1 MTWIDYSAS
10 IYLEGEYNNDLYDL
24 QAVEEFLREQASKGY
39 VEEQD
44 MITVSEVLVS
54 GGAVWQ

>member
-24 QAVEEFLREQASKGY
+24 QAVEEFFREQASKGY

-44 MITVSEVLVS
+44 IITVNEVLVS

>member
-1 MTWIDYSAS
+1 MTWIDYCAS

-44 MITVSEVLVS
+44 MITVNEVLVS

>member
-1 MTWIDYSAS
+1 MRDYTAN
-10 IYLEGEYNNDLYDL
+10 IYLEGQYDNDLYDL
-24 QAVEEFLREQASKGY
+24 QAVEEFLREQALKGF

-44 MITVSEVLVS
+44 IITVSEVLVS

>member
-1 MTWIDYSAS
+1 MTWRDYTAN

>member
-24 QAVEEFLREQASKGY
+24 QAVEEFFREQALQGY

-44 MITVSEVLVS
+44 IITVSEVLVS

>member
-24 QAVEEFLREQASKGY
+24 QAVEEFLREQASKGF

-44 MITVSEVLVS
+44 IITVSEVLVS

>member
-1 MTWIDYSAS
+1 MTWRDYTANV
-10 IYLEGEYNNDLYDL
+10 YLEGQYDNDLYDL
-24 QAVEEFLREQASKGY
+24 QAVEEFLREQASKGF

-44 MITVSEVLVS
+44 IITVSEVLVS

>member
-1 MTWIDYSAS
+1 MTWRDYTAN

-24 QAVEEFLREQASKGY
+24 QAVKEFLREEALKGY

>member
-1 MTWIDYSAS
+1 MTWRDYTAYV
-10 IYLEGEYNNDLYDL
+10 YLEGQYDNDLYDL
-24 QAVEEFLREQASKGY
+24 QAVQEFLREQASKGY

-44 MITVSEVLVS
+44 IITVNEVLVS

>member
-1 MTWIDYSAS
+1 MTWRDYTANV
-10 IYLEGEYNNDLYDL
+10 YLEGQYDNDLYDL
-24 QAVEEFLREQASKGY
+24 QAIEEFLREQASKGF

-44 MITVSEVLVS
+44 IITVSEVLVS

>member
-1 MTWIDYSAS
+1 MTWRDYTADV
-10 IYLEGEYNNDLYDL
+10 YLEGQYDSDLYDL
-24 QAVEEFLREQASKGY
+24 QAVEEFLREQASKGV

-44 MITVSEVLVS
+44 IITVSEVLVS

>member
-1 MTWIDYSAS
+1 MTWRDYTANV
-10 IYLEGEYNNDLYDL
+10 YLEGQYDNDLYDL
-24 QAVEEFLREQASKGY
+24 QAVEEFLREQASKGF

-44 MITVSEVLVS
+44 IITVSEVLVT

>member
-1 MTWIDYSAS
+1 MRDYTAN
-10 IYLEGEYNNDLYDL
+10 IYLEGQYDNDLYDL
-24 QAVEEFLREQASKGY
+24 QAVEEFLREQASKGF

-44 MITVSEVLVS
+44 IITVSEVLVS

>member
-1 MTWIDYSAS
+1 MTWRDYTANV
-10 IYLEGEYNNDLYDL
+10 YLEGQYDNDLYDL
-24 QAVEEFLREQASKGY
+24 QAVEEFLREQASKGF

-44 MITVSEVLVS
+44 IITVREVLVS